1 MGMDW
6 QSLQM
11 VTNMKEATLKV
22 NKMDM
27 VHTFTPVVKSKEVNI
42 NMEEWFDVVYDFK
55 ISD

>member
-11 VTNMKEATLKV
+11 VTDMKEATLMV

-27 VHTFTPVVKSKEVNI
+27 VHTFTPVEKSKEVNI
-42 NMEEWFDVVYDFK
+42 NMEKWFDVVYDLK
-55 ISD
+55 